1 MIWTWLVSDFIRIIS
16 VLCDEVKLDSVKRVQ
31 YLVVGKFKYKKFCNW
46 FLKMVIKVIFFI
58 LDCHKMDSFLMINLQ

>member
-16 VLCDEVKLDSVKRVQ
+16 VLCDEVKLDSVKRVK
-31 YLVVGKFKYKKFCNW
+31 YLVVGKFKYSWFCNW